1 MEVRYSRDP
10 HSFER
15 MNTAEISAE
24 FLIADLFEPNEVK
37 LVYLHIDRMIVGS
50 AVPTNLSLSLEAG
63 AELRAKYFAERR
75 EIGVINIGAQGSIIV
90 DGQEYGMANREML
103 YIGRGSQEISFAS
116 ADASRPARF
125 YLVSLPAHRAYPTT
139 HATQAQANRLDLG
152 SKAAANERTIF
163 QYIHEGGVQS
173 CQLVMGFTELAGG
186 SIWNTMPA
194 HTHERRSEVYMYF
207 NLAGDNVVFHLMGQP
222 QETRHIVVRNEQ
234 AVISPSWSIHAGAG
248 TSNYCFVWAMG
259 GENQAFSD
267 MDPAPLAEMA

>member
-63 AELRAKYFAERR
+63 AELGAKYFAERR
-75 EIGVINIGAQGSIIV
+75 EIGVLNIGAQGSITV
-90 DGQEYGMANREML
+90 DGQKYGMANREML

-125 YLVSLPAHRAYPTT
+125 YLVSLPAHQAYPTT
-139 HATQAQANRLDLG
+139 QATQAQANRLDLG
-152 SKAAANERTIF
+152 SKEAANERTIF

-173 CQLVMGFTELAGG
+173 CQLVMGFTELAVG

-222 QETRHIVVRNEQ
+222 QETRHIVVRNGQ

-267 MDPAPLAEMA
+267 MDPAPLADMA

>member
-10 HSFER
+10 QSFQR
-15 MNTAEISAE
+15 MNTSEISAE
-24 FLIADLFEPNEVK
+24 FLIADLFEPNEIT
-37 LVYLHIDRMIVGS
+37 LVYLHVDRMIVGS

-63 AELRAKYFAERR
+63 AELRAEYFAERR
-75 EIGVINIGAQGSIIV
+75 EIGVLNIGEQGSITV
-90 DGQEYGMANREML
+90 DGQEYGMAHREML

-125 YLVSLPAHRAYPTT
+125 YLVSLPAHQTYPTT
-139 HATQAQANRLDLG
+139 HATQAQASRLDLG
-152 SKAAANERTIF
+152 SNEAANQRTIF

-173 CQLVMGFTELAGG
+173 CQLVMGFTELAVG

-222 QETRHIVVRNEQ
+222 QETRHIVVRDGQ
-234 AVISPSWSIHAGAG
+234 AAISPSWSIHAGAG

-267 MDPAPLAEMA
+267 MDPASLADIA